1 MLAAFV
7 VAVAVAV
14 EADVDFVTDTVE
26 AAAAVFAVSMTSCR
40 S

>member
-7 VAVAVAV
+7 VAVAV

-26 AAAAVFAVSMTSCR
+26 AAAAASMTSCR